1 MDAEERLLRGRR
13 VSHESAWHRR
23 VASVAGMLAWV
34 VLGRSVLGMLASA
47 SGDEVRAANDHR
59 VELEDCVVRF
69 GREVEVPALASG
81 RVAELAAEPNGT
93 VARDGV
99 LAVLDGRTLTPQRR
113 AAELRVE
120 VARSELSDD
129 LEQRFAETALSEAEA
144 ELEASRS
151 IYRDVAGAVPMT
163 QLRRMRLAVERG
175 ELEVAR
181 AKKRRH
187 QAELELQLREADL
200 SLIDQQIS
208 NLRATSP
215 LDGVV
220 LRIHRS
226 VGEWVETGATIA
238 TIAQIDRLHVH
249 ALADASEVTPRQCRG
264 ASATV
269 SWVDPSTNEPRELH
283 GRVTSVDPQVLPG
296 GRYRVRAEIENR
308 QETETE
314 PGNGSEIG
322 LNEPGSGGPWRL
334 WPGHDVQ
341 MVIDV
346 RQRIAKRRGI
356 PERMRVDS
364 ANRPVR

>member
-1 MDAEERLLRGRR
+1 MACWLVGCWAISFLAGWRLRRATRFARQVIIELEE
-13 VSHESAWHRR
+13 
-23 VASVAGMLAWV
+23 
-34 VLGRSVLGMLASA
+34 
-47 SGDEVRAANDHR
+47 R

-81 RVAELAAEPNGT
+81 RVAELAAEPNGM

-129 LEQRFAETALSEAEA
+129 VEQRFAETALSEAEA

-200 SLIDQQIS
+200 SLIDQQIA

-220 LRIHRS
+220 LRMHRS
-226 VGEWVETGATIA
+226 VGEWIETGSTIA

-249 ALADASEVTPRQCRG
+249 ALANASEVTPGQCRG

-308 QETETE
+308 RE
-314 PGNGSEIG
+314 PGIDSGSPGIDSGSDAEIG
-322 LNEPGSGGPWRL
+322 LTESGSRGQWQL
-334 WPGHDVQ
+334 WPGHEVR

-346 RQRIAKRRGI
+346 RRRIADRRGI
-356 PERMRVDS
+356 PDRTRGDS
-364 ANRPVR
+364 ASGPVR